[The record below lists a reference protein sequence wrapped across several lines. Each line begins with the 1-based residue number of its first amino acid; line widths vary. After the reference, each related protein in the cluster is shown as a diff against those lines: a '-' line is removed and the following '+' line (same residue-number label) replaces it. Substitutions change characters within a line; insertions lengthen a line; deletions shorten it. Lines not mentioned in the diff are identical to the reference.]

1 MPDSDL
7 RVALVLNQFL
17 GWSQNFI
24 TRELVQL
31 AEEGVDLRIFAREIH
46 ERDDLADDE
55 RALLA
60 NAVKLPENPLA
71 PGALVRLK
79 RHDRRR

>member
-55 RALLA
+55 RRCS
-60 NAVKLPENPLA
+60 PTRSSCRRTRWRPA
-71 PGALVRLK
+71 PSRATPNSP
-79 RHDRRR
+79 